1 MTTTSVTVHS
11 SIYNV
16 GLTHVYL
23 DGRASTSTT
32 GTFWSHGWL
41 EWHVYYP
48 GSTTPDESYY
58 GTKRFSIVVPYTRSG
73 TTVKYRAIDRGGNA
87 GSWDETTITVAD
99 ISTAHY
105 KQYVDADSGN
115 NSNTGTSSGAAV
127 LTLDQATT
135 NVKANWTTDGT
146 HVIYVKRGTTTKAT
160 STPIWKD
167 GHTANGRII
176 FMSYGAGSGN
186 ATIENGGFD
195 VNPGSGQ
202 TSMVFWGVDLDFL
215 DTGFNG
221 ISLDYNIG
229 TERTVPYDFIALDC
243 TIIDTGSNAIAAG
256 LSEHD
261 STGRDANTY
270 SFVAIENCTI
280 SGGGILFALYGFD
293 YASLIHLVDNHFG
306 PLWTSNT
313 SHPIRIWNVSD
324 LYMRGGTYDAEAPT
338 GNDIRLVAEEG
349 DGEDSAIRRVTMH
362 NIQVSG
368 EIYSHG
374 NVSATDTYYVRDV
387 EVIGGTRMFRP
398 THNTGGGEGFDV
410 DQILHR
416 NTAHPDY
423 YELDLGST
431 GTIGEMFW
439 DHCTFIKN
447 FHSGPQITLGGAD
460 TRYTAG
466 GITLDSCLF
475 YWDQSGNWFEQ
486 DLIQASS
493 MNNSQLAALIAYSD
507 NNVGASVDGDTVY
520 FRDGSVTLATW
531 QGATVHDDNSAVA
544 TSTTLPITSL
554 PSSGWEWDPRLS
566 STGGYLA
573 DKGSDPTY
581 LLDIDGHIRVGGYP
595 GVHDPE
601 ATTSPDVPTL
611 GGGGGG
617 GDPAPA
623 STATWSRLSL
633 KLGLR

>member
-11 SIYNV
+11 SIYDV
-16 GLTHVYL
+16 GLTHVYF

-48 GSTTPDESYY
+48 GSTTPDKRYF

-99 ISTAHY
+99 ISTADFV
-105 KQYVDADSGN
+105 QYVDADNGSDTNDGL
-115 NSNTGTSSGAAV
+115 TTSTPVQTQAQACTNIKAHW
-127 LTLDQATT
+127 TL
-135 NVKANWTTDGT
+135 NGT
-146 HVIYVKRGTTTKAT
+146 HVIYVLRDTAARPFGN
-160 STPIWKD
+160 PIWQD
-167 GHTANGRII
+167 GHTVRGRII
-176 FMSYGAGSGN
+176 YTSYGAGSSRAVIDN
-186 ATIENGGFD
+186 TNFD
-195 VNPGSGQ
+195 VNPGPGQ
-202 TSMVFWGVDLDFL
+202 TSMVFWGVHLDFQ
-215 DTGFNG
+215 GGGG
-221 ISLDYNIG
+221 ISLDANIG
-229 TERTVPYDFIALDC
+229 GTRTVPYDFIALDC
-243 TIIDTGSNAIAAG
+243 TVEDTGSNSIAAG
-256 LSEHD
+256 LTSNN

-270 SFVAIENCTI
+270 SFVAVENCTI

-306 PLWTSNT
+306 PLWTANT

-362 NIQVSG
+362 NVQVSG

-423 YELDLGST
+423 YELNLGST

-493 MNNSQLAALIAYSD
+493 MTNSQLAALIAYSD

-520 FRDGSVTLATW
+520 FRDGGVTLATW

-581 LLDIDGHIRVGGYP
+581 LLDIDGHIRVGDYP

-601 ATTSPDVPTL
+601 ASTSPDDPP
-611 GGGGGG
+611 GG
-617 GDPAPA
+617 GDDP
-623 STATWSRLSL
+623 SRSVVNGSL
-633 KLGLR
+633 AGQSPLFGSLVQ